1 MIIGGKRIRSCVP
14 IASVSDRIKFAVPLN
29 GTALVIA
36 HTFTDFGRIHEILVD
51 IPVLADSATIYLTVC
66 DGDYPVLYDHRFTS
80 NALGEDAVHD
90 IHCFVC
96 KGKAQ
101 LLDRLVQPGDT
112 IQLRAN
118 AAATEVVTGIIYEVG
133 A

>member
-1 MIIGGKRIRSCVP
+1 MIIGGKRARASVP
-14 IASVSDRIKFAVPLN
+14 VAHVSDRVKFSKALN
-29 GTALVIA
+29 GTNLVVA

-66 DGDYPVLYDHRFTS
+66 DSDYQSLYDHRYTS
-80 NALGEDAVHD
+80 IALGENSVHI
-90 IHCFVC
+90 IHCFNC
-96 KGKAQ
+96 KNKKI

>member
-1 MIIGGKRIRSCVP
+1 VIIGGKRARANIPVCQC
-14 IASVSDRIKFAVPLN
+14 SDRVKFSKVLN
-29 GTALVIA
+29 GTALVVA
-36 HTFTDFGRIHEILVD
+36 HTFTDFGRVHEILVD
-51 IPVLADSATIYLTVC
+51 VPVLADSATIYLTIC
-66 DGDYPVLYDHRFTS
+66 DGDYSALYDHRFTS
-80 NALGEDAVHD
+80 SALGEDAVHI
-90 IHCFVC
+90 IHCFNC
-96 KGKAQ
+96 KGKVI